1 MEKFSDDAMELARLF
16 DALDAA
22 DRREVLRMARWKF
35 ELAGA
40 MRLSP
45 LVTGA
50 NRRRR
55 TIAPAA
61 DVLKTPIHRP
71 KTPIHRP

>member
-1 MEKFSDDAMELARLF
+1 MEKFSDDALQLARLF

-35 ELAGA
+35 ELAEA
-40 MRLSP
+40 MRSPP

-55 TIAPAA
+55 TIAPAV